1 MSEPVQEI
9 RLPDDFDGHVRLFP
23 LPKLVMFPNV
33 VQPLHIFEP
42 RYCDLLQDAMLDDG
56 LITLA
61 TLTPGWET
69 ISIDKPKVMET
80 VCIGKVFSHMP
91 TEDKRH
97 NILLVGV
104 QRAKIIQ
111 EIDAKTSYRQ
121 AMVEPIQDLYDPSR
135 DFDRSQRHDDLVA
148 AYRKAFPAVS
158 AAGSGLLKILKSGI
172 PLGPLTDII
181 SYSVDFPIELKSKLL
196 SNDDVD
202 ARSDLLIRLL
212 GNWNQTEDEKPELD
226 PSSEV
231 NSSIQDGG
239 TSGDDDYVPPFSIN

>member
-1 MSEPVQEI
+1 VSEPIQEI
-9 RLPDDFDGHVRLFP
+9 RLPDDFDGQVRLFP

-33 VQPLHIFEP
+33 VQPLHVFEP

-69 ISIDKPKVMET
+69 VSVDKPKIMEI
-80 VCIGKVFSHMP
+80 VCVGKVFSHMP
-91 TEDKRH
+91 TQDNRH

-104 QRAKIIQ
+104 QRAKIIT
-111 EIDAKTSYRQ
+111 EIDAKTAYRQ
-121 AMVEPIQDLYDPSR
+121 AMVEPIYDIYDPSR
-135 DFDRSQRHDDLVA
+135 DFDRAQRHEKLVA
-148 AYRKAFPAVS
+148 AYRHAFPAVS

-181 SYSVDFPIELKSKLL
+181 SYSVEFPIELKAKLL

-202 ARSDLLIRLL
+202 ARSDVLIRVLE
-212 GNWNQTEDEKPELD
+212 NWNHADEKED
-226 PSSEV
+226 IEPSDEV
-231 NSSIQDGG
+231 NSSIKETGD
-239 TSGDDDYVPPFSIN
+239 SGDDDYVPPFSIN